1 MPVCTSR
8 AASSARAPLRWYSCS
23 TRIGWPGAGGVARW
37 HRARALDGGLGV
49 DGDNAV
55 TGAQRLALA
64 EALAQI
70 KDHGRPGGEVRVAGE
85 DSGLILP
92 GLDRVATSRRAARP
106 APAHV
111 FK

>member
-1 MPVCTSR
+1 MTWFIRAMNGAIPVVFGQDANTVPVCTSR

-70 KDHGRPGGEVRVAGE
+70 KDHGRPGGE
-85 DSGLILP
+85 
-92 GLDRVATSRRAARP
+92 
-106 APAHV
+106 
-111 FK
+111 